1 MKKYLILTTF
11 LFGITLHAQDKDTI
25 KSKFKLSGSYEGNG
39 QWYTNDVNRGIQHN
53 SIPLRS
59 NNYLLLNLDYG
70 KFTLGTQLES
80 YANEALLNYNPKFS
94 KTNFGTYYA
103 RYKSTKL
110 EINLGHFYEQF
121 GSGLALRSWE
131 DRSLGINNA
140 LRGGRIIY
148 KPFESIAL
156 TALYGKQRSGFGVT
170 KGTTIGFNAE
180 INVAQ
185 LFNFTS
191 FELNYGFSYVN
202 RNDKLPAGITNF
214 SENTTV
220 VSNRIGFEKNNF
232 YVNIEH
238 DLKSKDA
245 LLQGSNLNYNFV
257 KPGNAFLVN
266 LGYSQKGF
274 GLDAN
279 LRRIENMFFLSER
292 QLEVYSPENTSLNYN
307 DKLMNYIPSL
317 TKQHHSNLANIYVYQ
332 AQGKTAMQY
341 DEQIQK
347 FGEIGGQID
356 LFYEFKKGSELGG
369 KYGTKLA
376 INASSWY
383 NLKATYA
390 YYNSNGE
397 YAPNYYTDILGSS
410 QKYFSDY
417 SIEITKKLSSKVKGN
432 ITYINQYY
440 NDQYIRGIFQKS
452 LVKSNILFAEAT
464 VVLPHAKSFTIA
476 AEHMWADADRKN
488 WLGGSVEYN
497 HNEKWS
503 FFATDMF
510 NYGFDAN
517 AHLINATDLFD
528 IHFYNFGTAYKK
540 GSARIALNYGRQRG
554 GLVCAGGVC
563 RFVPPSTGLGIQIS
577 TTF

>member
-1 MKKYLILTTF
+1 MKKYLIVTTF
-11 LFGITLHAQDKDTI
+11 LVGIVLHAQSQDTL
-25 KSKFKLSGSYEGNG
+25 KSKFKIAGSYEGNG

-59 NNYLLLNLDYG
+59 NNYLVLNIDYG
-70 KFTLGTQLES
+70 KFTFGTQVES

-110 EINLGHFYEQF
+110 EINAGHFYEQF

-148 KPFESIAL
+148 KPLESITL
-156 TALYGKQRSGFGVT
+156 TALYGKQRSGFEVT
-170 KGTTIGFNAE
+170 KGTTTGFNAE

-185 LFNFTS
+185 LFSITS
-191 FELNYGFSYVN
+191 FQLNYGFSFVN
-202 RNDKLPAGITNF
+202 RNDKLPTTVTNIN
-214 SENTTV
+214 ENTTV
-220 VSNRIGFEKNNF
+220 LSNRIGFEKNNF

-245 LLQGSNLNYNFV
+245 LLQGTNLNYSFV

-292 QLEVYSPENTSLNYN
+292 KLEVYSPENTSLNYN

-356 LFYEFKKGSELGG
+356 LFYELKKGTALGG

-376 INASSWY
+376 LNVSSWY
-383 NLKATYA
+383 NLKATYN
-390 YYNSNGE
+390 YYNTNGDFD
-397 YAPNYYTDILGSS
+397 PNYKTTFFGTS

-417 SIEITKKLSSKVKGN
+417 SIEITKKLSSKIKGN
-432 ITYINQYY
+432 LTYINQYY

-464 VVLPHAKSFTIA
+464 FAMPRTKSVTVSV
-476 AEHMWADADRKN
+476 EHMWADADRKN
-488 WLGGSVEYN
+488 WLGGALEYN

-540 GSARIALNYGRQRG
+540 GSTRIALNYGRQRG

-563 RFVPPSTGLGIQIS
+563 RFVPPSTGLGIQLS
-577 TTF
+577 RAF